1 MLCEYI
7 HNVVMPIP
15 VKDETGV
22 EKETVGYTD
31 HLKATLGRYGLTR
44 ICPATATI
52 GYDNSDSSTIPRRK
66 AILWTDIRSP
76 PQLPTGTLLSTT
88 ILNMREGH
96 IGWCSSKHHKP
107 MTCKRKE

>member
-1 MLCEYI
+1 
-7 HNVVMPIP
+7 
-15 VKDETGV
+15 
-22 EKETVGYTD
+22 VGYTD

>member
-1 MLCEYI
+1 
-7 HNVVMPIP
+7 MPIP

-66 AILWTDIRSP
+66 AIYRDAFISHYFEYERRTHRWV
-76 PQLPTGTLLSTT
+76 QL
-88 ILNMREGH
+88 
-96 IGWCSSKHHKP
+96 
-107 MTCKRKE
+107 